1 MQIEFEHPVEQ
12 YESFQNGARELNS
25 QMPHGCKA
33 KLESALFIRV
43 YLCKKTVCTVIVWP
57 LKKRQSN
64 CKTLMHFCNY
74 LV

>member
-1 MQIEFEHPVEQ
+1 MNH
-12 YESFQNGARELNS
+12 FQNGARELNS

-57 LKKRQSN
+57 LKK
-64 CKTLMHFCNY
+64 KTVKLQNIDAFLQIFNTNLDN
-74 LV
+74 LVS